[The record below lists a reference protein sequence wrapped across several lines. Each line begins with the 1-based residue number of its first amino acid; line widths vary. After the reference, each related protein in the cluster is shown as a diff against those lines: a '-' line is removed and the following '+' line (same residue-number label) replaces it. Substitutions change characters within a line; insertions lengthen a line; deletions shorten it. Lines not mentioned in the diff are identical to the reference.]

1 MVCEVCGKEIELDQ
15 AFCPYCGKSTGNMID
30 TDDQYERN
38 QLDAEAGKL
47 NKPKKKS
54 LVYLIVGAVIAATV
68 IVTGALLVPKLFVS
82 VEDLC
87 AQGKYEKAYE
97 KATDDKK
104 LEVKIENAVAVQ
116 SAFCVD
122 NLKDPDS
129 FVLREAYCTEGSDT
143 YTDSIVLFV
152 SGANSYGAKV
162 SSYWLFTYDSEENEW
177 VYHCS
182 LSDLSLEEASS
193 YDDEDERL
201 EIAMNNLYRLRI
213 EAVIQ
218 NGIELSKDAVK
229 RINTMFEQDI
239 LDEVKLLDIY

>member
-1 MVCEVCGKEIELDQ
+1 MCYSGYTSHINGRYNAKKLYVENEDIFMESKNLFSIGEI
-15 AFCPYCGKSTGNMID
+15 AKSIGITRKIILN
-30 TDDQYERN
+30 YEAKG
-38 QLDAEAGKL
+38 LISPDKKDGTAVLIAGL
-47 NKPKKKS
+47 
-54 LVYLIVGAVIAATV
+54 
-68 IVTGALLVPKLFVS
+68 
-82 VEDLC
+82 
-87 AQGKYEKAYE
+87 YE